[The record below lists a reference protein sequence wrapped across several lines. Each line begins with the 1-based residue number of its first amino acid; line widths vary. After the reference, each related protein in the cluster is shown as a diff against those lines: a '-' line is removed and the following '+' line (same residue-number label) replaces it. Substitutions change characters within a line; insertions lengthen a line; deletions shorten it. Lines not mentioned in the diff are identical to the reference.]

1 MYSMSV
7 QIELIAFI
15 HIHFVPPK
23 LAKVAF
29 AKHGQSPSLHA
40 GPPAPHR
47 KAGSTMPGSPVDSD
61 EDMMRLR
68 TELAEQKKRMLE
80 EKKRKKEEEAARIK
94 AQNKA
99 MRDKIKKTK
108 AATDNNIADDVTAD
122 GKSVGQLR
130 AEEAAASKARMEAEA
145 ARLAAENAAQRERI
159 ANTVAA
165 TDDDVLDDITADG
178 KSVGQLRVEAA
189 AASKA
194 RMEAEAARLAAE
206 NAAQRERIDKI
217 LGNAPKKAPE
227 KGGKNAGAS
236 SDEPPTT
243 DAFKTLRKVV
253 KAAQIKEALERK
265 EAQERERLEA
275 IKEARIAAERAHIA
289 KLEADRQLH
298 AERRRTSP
306 QLEML
311 VKCGLATLNRMSKSE
326 RGLSALINDVGE
338 LLREAQRLVEA
349 EALFVEVRGRATN
362 PDEP

>member
-29 AKHGQSPSLHA
+29 AKHGQSQSLHA

-130 AEEAAASKARMEAEA
+130 AEE
-145 ARLAAENAAQRERI
+145 
-159 ANTVAA
+159 
-165 TDDDVLDDITADG
+165 
-178 KSVGQLRVEAA
+178 A

>member
-1 MYSMSV
+1 
-7 QIELIAFI
+7 
-15 HIHFVPPK
+15 
-23 LAKVAF
+23 
-29 AKHGQSPSLHA
+29 
-40 GPPAPHR
+40 
-47 KAGSTMPGSPVDSD
+47 MPGSPVDSD
-61 EDMMRLR
+61 EDMLRMR

-122 GKSVGQLR
+122 GKTVGQLR

-165 TDDDVLDDITADG
+165 TDDEVLDDITADG
-178 KSVGQLRVEAA
+178 KTVGQLRAEAA

-227 KGGKNAGAS
+227 KGGKNAGASS

-289 KLEADRQLH
+289 KLEAERHEH

-338 LLREAQRLVEA
+338 LLRESQRLAEA
-349 EALFVEVRGRATN
+349 EALFIEVRGRATS

>member
-29 AKHGQSPSLHA
+29 AKHGQSPSLTRVR
-40 GPPAPHR
+40 PHR
-47 KAGSTMPGSPVDSD
+47 TGKAGSTMPGSPVDSD

-189 AASKA
+189 ATSKA

>member
-1 MYSMSV
+1 
-7 QIELIAFI
+7 
-15 HIHFVPPK
+15 
-23 LAKVAF
+23 
-29 AKHGQSPSLHA
+29 
-40 GPPAPHR
+40 
-47 KAGSTMPGSPVDSD
+47 MPGSPVDSD
-61 EDMMRLR
+61 EDMLRMR

-122 GKSVGQLR
+122 GKTVGQLR
-130 AEEAAASKARMEAEA
+130 AEE
-145 ARLAAENAAQRERI
+145 
-159 ANTVAA
+159 
-165 TDDDVLDDITADG
+165 
-178 KSVGQLRVEAA
+178 A

-227 KGGKNAGAS
+227 KGGKNAGASS

-289 KLEADRQLH
+289 KLEAERHEH

-338 LLREAQRLVEA
+338 LLRESQRLAEA
-349 EALFVEVRGRATN
+349 EALFIEVRGRATS

>member
-1 MYSMSV
+1 
-7 QIELIAFI
+7 
-15 HIHFVPPK
+15 
-23 LAKVAF
+23 
-29 AKHGQSPSLHA
+29 
-40 GPPAPHR
+40 
-47 KAGSTMPGSPVDSD
+47 MPGSPVDSD

-130 AEEAAASKARMEAEA
+130 AEEAAASKARMEAE
-145 ARLAAENAAQRERI
+145 
-159 ANTVAA
+159 T
-165 TDDDVLDDITADG
+165 
-178 KSVGQLRVEAA
+178 
-189 AASKA
+189 
-194 RMEAEAARLAAE
+194 ARLAAE

-217 LGNAPKKAPE
+217 LGNVPKKAPE

>member
-29 AKHGQSPSLHA
+29 AKHGQSPLHA
-40 GPPAPHR
+40 GPPAPQR

>member
-1 MYSMSV
+1 MSV
-7 QIELIAFI
+7 QIESIAFI

-29 AKHGQSPSLHA
+29 AKHGQSQSLLA

-194 RMEAEAARLAAE
+194 RMEAETARLAAE

-217 LGNAPKKAPE
+217 LGNVPKKAPE

>member
-1 MYSMSV
+1 
-7 QIELIAFI
+7 
-15 HIHFVPPK
+15 
-23 LAKVAF
+23 
-29 AKHGQSPSLHA
+29 
-40 GPPAPHR
+40 
-47 KAGSTMPGSPVDSD
+47 MPGSPVDSD

-265 EAQERERLEA
+265 EAQERERLES